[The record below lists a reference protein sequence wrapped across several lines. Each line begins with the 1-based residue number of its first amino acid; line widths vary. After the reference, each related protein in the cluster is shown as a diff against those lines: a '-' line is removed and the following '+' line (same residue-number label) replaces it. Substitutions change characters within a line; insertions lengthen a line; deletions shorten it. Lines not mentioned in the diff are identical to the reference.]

1 MCNFYFSVVG
11 GVVGGLFL
19 FFLIIA
25 FICVSVFCACSFKRK
40 RRSHGSHQESSP
52 NTSVRIEFVRH
63 DDDANSNATDTVLG
77 KSPATT
83 NTNKDVV
90 TVTINKRAPPPAYS
104 PIPPTG
110 EHYYKSA
117 EECGEK
123 DLSNYHNIRQE
134 GPPKYSD
141 L

>member
-19 FFLIIA
+19 FVLIIA
-25 FICVSVFCACSFKRK
+25 LICVSVFCACSFKRK
-40 RRSHGSHQESSP
+40 RRSRGSRQESPP

-63 DDDANSNATDTVLG
+63 DDDANSNATDTVHG
-77 KSPATT
+77 KSPVTT

-90 TVTINKRAPPPAYS
+90 TITINKRAPPPAYS

-117 EECGEK
+117 ECGEK

>member
-25 FICVSVFCACSFKRK
+25 LICVSVFCACSFKT
-40 RRSHGSHQESSP
+40 RRSRGSRQESPP
-52 NTSVRIEFVRH
+52 NTSVRIEFARH
-63 DDDANSNATDTVLG
+63 DDDANSNATDTVHG

-104 PIPPTG
+104 PIPLTG
-110 EHYYKSA
+110 KHYYKSA

-123 DLSNYHNIRQE
+123 DLSNYHNIHQE
-134 GPPKYSD
+134 EPPKYSD